1 MSLVNDMLRDLEQRN
16 ERPTEVPGNDS
27 SVKAAQYVEATPES
41 KTPRLI
47 LWLIGAAA
55 VSTTL
60 WLLWQDQATEPVVVA
75 DTPKITAVKDKQTR
89 ATNET
94 RTVVTTE
101 PASVQPRVNEPKAVI
116 VAEVPNLS
124 QSSSSVQK
132 ESIAP
137 TVLEESTVSEE
148 TAETIA
154 INEIKW
160 AGTDF
165 GGDLVVRL
173 NGDADVQVL
182 NQKGN
187 SIVVAFDDVAMRTTL
202 PFIASPFIERLDM
215 DVDSEQ
221 GRTLLTL
228 TTYRPSQFAFRVQQ
242 TPTTLILGVIPKQER
257 PVSTDEEL
265 AVSSGI
271 PDTVEPDA
279 SVEEEKTTALRSGE
293 ALHVMSSAQD
303 EGKKTVRPVAK
314 STKALNDSQ
323 SADRARAM
331 VNRGDIAG
339 AENIL
344 RTIVAKGGSK
354 AVNSRVLLSTL
365 LLSQGKTA
373 DAQLLVTPSLK
384 LHSGNSQ
391 LKKLQARLWITDNQS
406 EKAASLLSQSPPPIN
421 KDPEYY
427 ELMATAWQQQ
437 GSPDKAANIY
447 YQLLQ
452 QNNDM
457 PRWWVG
463 MGYALEQGRRY
474 SDARN
479 AYQSGIQIPSI
490 DSSLK
495 NYARQRIQALAGH

>member
-16 ERPTEVPGNDS
+16 ERPTDVPGNDS
-27 SVKAAQYVEATPES
+27 SVKAAQYVEETPES

-75 DTPKITAVKDKQTR
+75 DIPKTTAVKDKQ
-89 ATNET
+89 ASVINET
-94 RTVVTTE
+94 RAVVTTE
-101 PASVQPRVNEPKAVI
+101 PVSEPPRVNEPETVI

-148 TAETIA
+148 TTDTIA

-202 PFIASPFIERLDM
+202 PFISSPFIERLDM

-257 PVSTDEEL
+257 PVSTDEGV
-265 AVSSGI
+265 VSSDI
-271 PDTVEPDA
+271 SDPVEPDA

-314 STKALNDSQ
+314 SSKALNDSQ

-331 VNRGDIAG
+331 VNRGDIVG

-344 RTIVAKGGSK
+344 RAMVARGGSK

-365 LLSQGKTA
+365 LLSQGKTT
-373 DAQLLVTPSLK
+373 DAQLLVTQSLE

-406 EKAASLLSQSPPPIN
+406 EKAASLLSQSPPLIN

>member
-16 ERPTEVPGNDS
+16 ERPTDVPGNDS
-27 SVKAAQYVEATPES
+27 SVKAAQYVEETPES

-47 LWLIGAAA
+47 LWLIGVVA

-60 WLLWQDQATEPVVVA
+60 WLLWQDQATKPDVVA
-75 DTPKITAVKDKQTR
+75 DIPKTTEVKDKQTSVI
-89 ATNET
+89 NET
-94 RTVVTTE
+94 RAVETTE
-101 PASVQPRVNEPKAVI
+101 PASAQPGVNEAEVVI

-124 QSSSSVQK
+124 QSSSSVQND
-132 ESIAP
+132 SIAA

-148 TAETIA
+148 TTGTIA

-202 PFIASPFIERLDM
+202 PFISSPFIDRLDM

-257 PVSTDEEL
+257 PVSTDEGL
-265 AVSSGI
+265 AASSDV
-271 PDTVEPDA
+271 PDTVKPDESVEQEA
-279 SVEEEKTTALRSGE
+279 SVIRSGE
-293 ALHVMSSAQD
+293 ALQVISSAQD

-314 STKALNDSQ
+314 SSKALNDNQ

-331 VNRGDIAG
+331 VNRGDVSG

-344 RTIVAKGGSK
+344 RTMVARGGNQ

-373 DAQLLVTPSLK
+373 DAQLLVTQSLK
-384 LHSGNSQ
+384 LHSQNSQ
-391 LKKLQARLWITDNQS
+391 LKKLQARLWITGNQS
-406 EKAASLLSQSPPPIN
+406 EKAASLLSQSPPIIN
-421 KDPEYY
+421 NDPEYY

-479 AYQSGIQIPSI
+479 AYQSGMQIPSI

>member
-16 ERPTEVPGNDS
+16 ERPTDVPGNDS
-27 SVKAAQYVEATPES
+27 SVKAAQYVEETPES

-47 LWLIGAAA
+47 LWLIGVVA

-60 WLLWQDQATEPVVVA
+60 WLLWQDQATKPAVVA
-75 DTPKITAVKDKQTR
+75 DMPKTTEVKDKQTSVI
-89 ATNET
+89 NET
-94 RTVVTTE
+94 RAVVTTE
-101 PASVQPRVNEPKAVI
+101 PASVQPRVNEPETVI

-124 QSSSSVQK
+124 QSSLSVQK
-132 ESIAP
+132 ESIA
-137 TVLEESTVSEE
+137 STVPEE
-148 TAETIA
+148 TTGTIA

-202 PFIASPFIERLDM
+202 PFISSPFVDRLDM
-215 DVDSEQ
+215 DVDGEQ

-228 TTYRPSQFAFRVQQ
+228 TTFRPSQFAFRVQQ

-257 PVSTDEEL
+257 PVSADEGL
-265 AVSSGI
+265 AASSDI

-279 SVEEEKTTALRSGE
+279 SVEEEKTTVLRSGD
-293 ALHVMSSAQD
+293 ALHVISSAQD

-314 STKALNDSQ
+314 SSKALNDSQ

-344 RTIVAKGGSK
+344 RTMVAKGGSK

-373 DAQLLVTPSLK
+373 DAQLLVTQSLK
-384 LHSGNSQ
+384 LHSQNSQ
-391 LKKLQARLWITDNQS
+391 LKKLQARLWITGNQS
-406 EKAASLLSQSPPPIN
+406 EKAASLLSQSPPVIN

-457 PRWWVG
+457 PRWWIG

-474 SDARN
+474 SDAKN
-479 AYQSGIQIPSI
+479 AYQSGMQIPSI